1 MELATAALGSLL
13 PKLATLLSDEY
24 KLQKRVRGEIRF
36 LQAEMESMQAALERV
51 SRLPAHQ
58 IDDLNKIW
66 VRDLKELV
74 YDIEDSV
81 DAFKVSVDG
90 PVPVHAHS
98 FRKFF
103 DRTMGLLTKIKNRH
117 HMGND
122 IQEIKRRIEEV
133 TGRRERYRFEANA
146 AQPDT
151 NLIDPRVLASFEHA
165 SKLVGTDGPTER
177 ISNLLTQGKGPQ
189 QQKLMVVSIVGV
201 GGLGKTTIANMVY
214 ERLGGQFD
222 CKAFVSVS
230 LKPNVKQIFSSIL
243 RQISKDIC
251 TNIGEKDPEEL
262 IRSIRQFLMDK
273 KYLIVIDDVWEEE
286 AWKTIM
292 SALIDMNHGSRVIV
306 TTRNVDIANLTSVDG
321 ALYELDPLSDEDSK
335 RLLCTRIFNEEQVI
349 HSDLE
354 EVTTKILK
362 KCGGIPLAI
371 ITVSSMLACIPNK
384 TKYEWY
390 GAYNSMGSGL
400 EKDKSLKNMRK
411 ILYLSYGDLPS
422 YLKSCLLYLS
432 MFPEDSVIRRNDLIR
447 LWVAEGF
454 VDEKK
459 GSNLYDLGEI
469 YFSELINRSMI
480 QPVDMNENGSARACR
495 VHDMV
500 LDLIIYLAAQ
510 ENFAMLSEGP
520 DLKTSACKIR
530 RLSLQGSE
538 LDTDT
543 EDRKEGQTAMPAT
556 VDMSHVRSLIA
567 LGDAFQWMQP
577 LSRFSV
583 LRVLVLEL
591 SPSKNND
598 PKDIFR
604 LHHLRYLELR
614 GELATELLEHIG
626 NLQSLRTLDLWG
638 TSLEE
643 LPPSIVQ
650 LKQLERLITDTEVKF
665 PDGIGHL
672 VCLQQLAVLDVEK
685 SPNTLAELV
694 KLTELRVLDI
704 TGLHKNGLIKT
715 FLQSLI
721 NLNNIVT
728 LNFVGCGSCSLDCM
742 PEQWR
747 GPAHLQSFNG
757 RGFIFSELPR
767 WFSSLCELSCLSI
780 CVRVLRQVDIQ
791 LLGALPVLRFLK
803 LQVDFYGTTEER
815 LVIGSDKP
823 FRSLAEFEFTHYSR
837 CWLVFGQGVM
847 PRLQR
852 LKLSFEAG
860 KRVGG
865 GFDVGMENLPSLKH
879 VTVKV
884 NCDGARTREVEDAE
898 TKIRDAVDS
907 HPNHPTLVLSRICEL
922 LMAEDENEDVRKG
935 PDSKEIS
942 SDLLT
947 ANDERE
953 GKKFVSHKICTYSCS
968 LVSLFFRMYSNVRML
983 TFPVAE
989 LQS

>member
-36 LQAEMESMQAALERV
+36 LQAEMESMQAALKRV
-51 SRLPAHQ
+51 SSLPAHQ

-103 DRTMGLLTKIKNRH
+103 DRTMGLLTKVKNRH
-117 HMGND
+117 HIGND
-122 IQEIKRRIEEV
+122 IQEIKRRIKEV
-133 TGRRERYRFEANA
+133 TDRRERYKFEANA

-151 NLIDPRVLASFEHA
+151 NLIDSRVLASFERA
-165 SKLVGTDGPTER
+165 AKLVGTDGPTEK
-177 ISNLLTQGKGPQ
+177 ISNLLTQGKAPQ
-189 QQKLMVVSIVGV
+189 KQKLMVVSIVGV
-201 GGLGKTTIANMVY
+201 GGLGKTTIASMVY

-243 RQISKDIC
+243 RQISEDRC

-286 AWKTIM
+286 AWKNIM
-292 SALIDMNHGSRVIV
+292 SALIDKNHGSRVIV
-306 TTRNVDIANLTSVDG
+306 TTRNVDVANLTSVDG

-354 EVTTKILK
+354 EVTTKILR
-362 KCGGIPLAI
+362 KCGGVPLAI
-371 ITVSSMLACIPNK
+371 ITVSSMLACIQNK
-384 TKYEWY
+384 TKLEWY
-390 GAYNSMGSGL
+390 GVYNSMGSGL
-400 EKDKSLKNMRK
+400 EKDKSLENMRK

-422 YLKSCLLYLS
+422 YLKPCLLYLS
-432 MFPEDSVIRRNDLIR
+432 MFPEDSLIQRNDLIR

-459 GSNLYDLGEI
+459 GSNSYDLGGI

-480 QPVDMNENGSARACR
+480 MPVGMDEFGSVSGCR

-538 LDTDT
+538 LDTDK
-543 EDRKEGQTAMPAT
+543 EDRKEGQTAMPTT

-638 TSLEE
+638 TSLKE

-650 LKQLERLITDTEVKF
+650 LKQLERLITDEEVKF
-665 PDGIGHL
+665 PDGIGNL
-672 VCLQQLAVLDVEK
+672 VSLQQLEVLDVKK

-694 KLTELRVLDI
+694 KLTELRALTI
-704 TGLHKNGLIKT
+704 TGFHENEGLIKT
-715 FLQSLI
+715 FLQTLI

-728 LNFVGCGSCSLDCM
+728 LSFLGGGSCSLDCM
-742 PEQWR
+742 PERWR

-757 RGFIFSELPR
+757 GDVTFSELPR

-780 CVRVLRQVDIQ
+780 RVRVLRQVDIQ
-791 LLGALPVLRFLK
+791 LLGALPTLRFLK
-803 LQVDFYGTTEER
+803 LQTTLPTEER
-815 LVIGSDKP
+815 LVIGSDQP
-823 FRSLAEFEFTHYSR
+823 FRSLAEFRFKHYSR

-852 LKLSFEAG
+852 LKLYFEAR

-865 GFDVGMENLPSLKH
+865 GFDLGTENLTSLKH
-879 VTVKV
+879 VTVEV
-884 NCDGARTREVEDAE
+884 DCVRARKREVEDAE
-898 TKIRDAVDS
+898 TKIRDAVDG
-907 HPNHPTLVLSRICEL
+907 HPNHPTLVLSRSYESY
-922 LMAEDENEDVRKG
+922 MSEDENEDVRKG
-935 PDSKEIS
+935 PEQQS

-953 GKKFVSHKICTYSCS
+953 D
-968 LVSLFFRMYSNVRML
+968 
-983 TFPVAE
+983 